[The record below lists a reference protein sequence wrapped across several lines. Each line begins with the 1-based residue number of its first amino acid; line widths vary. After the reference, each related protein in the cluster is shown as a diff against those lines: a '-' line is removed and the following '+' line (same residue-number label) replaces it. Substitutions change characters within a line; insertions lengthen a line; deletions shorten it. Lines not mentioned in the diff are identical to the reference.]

1 MSDAI
6 SGANIYV
13 KRGTRAQFDA
23 AATAGEL
30 AASEPYFISDEGRFA
45 MGTSANGYA
54 TYAIALTQDLSLYVS
69 NTGSDSND
77 GLSAATAF
85 QTIQRAVTVLR
96 TRYSLCGYTV
106 IINVADGTYVENVVM
121 GSVTGGIVRFV
132 GSTSAIWRNT
142 AGYLLVAGTGSAVQV
157 SGFTLGGGSTVNG
170 IGVTAGASCTFQGG
184 HVFAAMTGFQIL
196 VSRNG
201 VAVVS
206 GNYSITGGGF
216 VHYGIYDGGQL
227 TISSIAVALTGSP
240 NFSNCF
246 ADVGR
251 VGSINGGTWHL
262 PSPERPR
269 AGDIKYMQMGSSGL
283 VERARIYFQEA
294 WPDPLVLVGVIRDIE
309 IVKVL
314 RL

>member
-6 SGANIYV
+6 LGANIYV

-45 MGTSANGYA
+45 MGTSANSYA

-85 QTIQRAVTVLR
+85 QTIQRAVNVVR
-96 TRYSLCGYTV
+96 TRYSLCNYTV

-142 AGYLLVAGTGSAVQV
+142 VGYLLTMNEGGAVQV

-170 IGVTAGASCTFQGG
+170 ILIRNRALCSFLGARVCSDDRFPNR
-184 HVFAAMTGFQIL
+184 
-196 VSRNG
+196 RNCQWCLLRQRKLQ
-201 VAVVS
+201 
-206 GNYSITGGGF
+206 Y
-216 VHYGIYDGGQL
+216 HW
-227 TISSIAVALTGSP
+227 
-240 NFSNCF
+240 
-246 ADVGR
+246 R
-251 VGSINGGTWHL
+251 WHL
-262 PSPERPR
+262 PLW
-269 AGDIKYMQMGSSGL
+269 G
-283 VERARIYFQEA
+283 
-294 WPDPLVLVGVIRDIE
+294 IRWWSTDYW
-309 IVKVL
+309 
-314 RL
+314 